1 MSIKKSKEICSDSS
15 IHTGFLRIGTA
26 APKTKT
32 GAVFSNLEE
41 ILSIIQQAKE
51 NNVGLLLFPE
61 FTITGHKCKKL
72 FVEKGPLMAGE

>member
-41 ILSIIQQAKE
+41 ILSII
-51 NNVGLLLFPE
+51 
-61 FTITGHKCKKL
+61 
-72 FVEKGPLMAGE
+72 